1 MTNNLT
7 TENPYRNTPHYE
19 YPQDIPEQYADIVE
33 ELRNKVQ
40 DIRLTYIQK
49 GNSNIQPDSGNA
61 AAATLELDTG
71 GIYSK
76 KATSKRKPL
85 NVPGQE
91 GGPRLFFDPRID
103 RASFNSNYNQEHAEY
118 KIFNAIAEDL
128 ERDNVSLD
136 AEGILY
142 LYTEKDMCSGCNVTC
157 DDDFKARFPN
167 IQVIIFYKQLYP

>member
-1 MTNNLT
+1 LKKNLT
-7 TENPYRNTPHYE
+7 TGNPYRNTPHYE
-19 YPQDIPEQYADIVE
+19 DPQGIPDQYVDIVE

-40 DIRLTYIQK
+40 NIRLTYIQK
-49 GNSNIQPDSGNA
+49 GNSNRQPDSGNA
-61 AAATLELDTG
+61 AAAKLELDTG

-91 GGPRLFFDPRID
+91 GGSRLFFDPRID